1 MASGVL
7 RKEKRSM
14 KRLVIIAAVL
24 AALGSSSAFA
34 QGIPVYDN
42 TSFLTLVQTFTQAQQ
57 TYAQLQQTYNST
69 VGSRGLS
76 SLINNPAARQY
87 LPTDFQGVLS
97 GISTGSGDLS
107 GLAKQ
112 ILSKSSVLTSSQ
124 LSALSPANQQ
134 LIENA
139 RNQNASLAAASQS
152 AFSAATQRFSTL
164 QTLIDS
170 IDGETDP
177 KAIQDLQARIQAE
190 NVMMQN
196 ENARLAAM
204 SSASVQ
210 QQQVQQQADRERAVQ
225 YTNTAPPAF

>member
-1 MASGVL
+1 
-7 RKEKRSM
+7 M
-14 KRLVIIAAVL
+14 KRLVITAALL
-24 AALGSSSAFA
+24 AALTSGSAFA

-42 TSFLTLVQTFTQAQQ
+42 TSFLTLVQSFQQAQQ
-57 TYAQLQQTYNST
+57 TYSQLQTTYNST

-87 LPTDFQGVLS
+87 LPSDFQGVLS

-112 ILSKSSVLTSSQ
+112 ILSNNSVLNSSQ
-124 LSALSPANQQ
+124 LAALSPANQQ
-134 LIENA
+134 LIAAA
-139 RNQNASLAAASQS
+139 RNQNASLSAASQS
-152 AFSAATQRFSTL
+152 AFSAATQRFTTL

-204 SSASVQ
+204 SAASTQ
-210 QQQVQQQADRERAVQ
+210 QQQVQMQADRERAVGF
-225 YTNTAPPAF
+225 TNTAPPAF

>member
-1 MASGVL
+1 
-7 RKEKRSM
+7 M
-14 KRLVIIAAVL
+14 KRLVITAALL
-24 AALGSSSAFA
+24 AALGSGSAFA

-69 VGSRGLS
+69 VGNRGLGN
-76 SLINNPAARQY
+76 LINNPTARQY
-87 LPTDFQGVLS
+87 LPSDYQSVLS
-97 GISTGSGDLS
+97 SVSTGSGDLT

-112 ILSKSSVLTSSQ
+112 ILSNNSVLNANQ
-124 LSALSPANQQ
+124 LAALSPANQQ
-134 LIENA
+134 AITNA
-139 RNQNASLAAASQS
+139 RNQNASLSAASQS
-152 AFSAATQRFSTL
+152 AFSAASQRFSTL

-170 IDGETDP
+170 IDGQTDP

-196 ENARLAAM
+196 ENARLVAM
-204 SSASVQ
+204 GSASTQQQAVQ
-210 QQQVQQQADRERAVQ
+210 QQQDRERAVQ